1 MRKHNTKL
9 ADFNIHNLRRNTML
23 NNNLDLK
30 SAPELKTLK
39 CFLKGQVM
47 ERVSIDSLDNGVSK

>member
-1 MRKHNTKL
+1 MNLWAKAVTRLNQIHNMRKHNTKL

-39 CFLKGQVM
+39 CF
-47 ERVSIDSLDNGVSK
+47 